1 MKCLEVIHQN
11 KEKDKNWREVKPYRL
26 ANSMW
31 RNRDELLIVETDKLL
46 VVFYFD
52 LLLAFG

>member
-31 RNRDELLIVETDKLL
+31 RNRDELLIVETGMVL
-46 VVFYFD
+46 VVFCF
-52 LLLAFG
+52 